1 MLRAVVEPLAAACVQ
16 GICVVTHSALARQ
29 LSLDD
34 LAFVEINDDEDSE
47 MIDSVRI
54 GLDAWH
60 RRETINDDDGFLI
73 QPADQP
79 GLDTAAFD
87 SCIDAFCTAP
97 NRIVIATR
105 QKKRGHP
112 IIFPASFV
120 PLIKSEACN
129 QGLNA
134 LPHSYPQQVTEVPFQ
149 SPAVTHDI
157 DTPDDY
163 RKLR

>member
-1 MLRAVVEPLAAACVQ
+1 MLRAVVEPLAAARVQ

-34 LAFVEINDDEDSE
+34 LAFIEINDNEDSE

-60 RRETINDDDGFLI
+60 RRETINDGDGFLI
-73 QPADQP
+73 QPADHP
-79 GLDTAAFD
+79 GLGTAAFD
-87 SCIDAFCTAP
+87 SCIDAFCASP
-97 NRIVIATR
+97 DRIVIAAR

-120 PLIKSEACN
+120 PFIKSEACN
-129 QGLNA
+129 QGLNT
-134 LPHSYPQQVTEVPFQ
+134 LPHSHPQIIVEVPSQ

-163 RKLR
+163 RKLL